1 MILLATVIG
10 EGAIVLGFHTSSA
23 PARLM
28 SASENSLCLEELPDA
43 LLVDEL
49 DVSLLMVKPD
59 VSSLDER
66 LRELASS

>member
-1 MILLATVIG
+1 MILLATVIDRG
-10 EGAIVLGFHTSSA
+10 TIVLGFHTSSA

-28 SASENSLCLEELPDA
+28 SASENLLCFEELRDA

-49 DVSLLMVKPD
+49 DVDSLMAEPD
-59 VSSLDER
+59 VSSLGER